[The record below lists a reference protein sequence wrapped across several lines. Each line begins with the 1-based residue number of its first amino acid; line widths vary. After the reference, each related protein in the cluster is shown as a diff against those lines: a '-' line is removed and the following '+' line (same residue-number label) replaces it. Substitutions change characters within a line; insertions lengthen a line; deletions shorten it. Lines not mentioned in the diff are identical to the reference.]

1 MLPSVSRVVTL
12 DPQQIVS
19 LAPDAASAAAGRKLA
34 TPAPWKNLGRDA
46 RAVWGECKGSTL
58 YQVRVDLRDFSAK
71 CTCPSRKFPCKHAL
85 GLLFLAANEP
95 ARVVESAQ
103 PEWVRDWIDKRD
115 QADQRREAR
124 AAAPEKAPD
133 PVAQKKREEAR
144 EGRVARGVEAL
155 DRFMQDLVRTGLA
168 GLESHPGTFE
178 AQAARLVDAQA
189 GGLANRVRRLEYA
202 TGGDPLWPDRVLDRL
217 GRIALLCRAWDR
229 LEQLEGPIVD
239 DIRLAIGF
247 NLDQAEVAAR
257 GERVRDVW
265 AVVAQHTED
274 DERLRSQRSWLRG
287 TTTGRTAVILQFA
300 PGMAPFPHAIVPS
313 TAFDAE
319 LVFWPSATPTR
330 ALIDVRYGTDR
341 AFASAPGFV
350 SIAEALRSVAEQLAK
365 NPWHERTLFTLGG
378 VVPVKHE
385 GRWWVR
391 DATGA
396 ALPIATNKPYLLL
409 AISAGAPID
418 IVGEWNGERLLPL
431 AAIDHGVHHPLPPP
445 SEEE

>member
-1 MLPSVSRVVTL
+1 VAL

-34 TPAPWKNLGRDA
+34 TPAPWKNLGRDP
-46 RAVWGECKGSTL
+46 RALWGECKGSAL
-58 YQVRVDLRDFSAK
+58 YQVRVDLRDFSSK

-85 GLLFLAANEP
+85 GLLFLAASEP
-95 ARVVESAQ
+95 ERVTEASP
-103 PEWVRDWIDKRD
+103 PEWVTEWIDKRE
-115 QADQRREAR
+115 QAEQKREAR
-124 AAAPEKAPD
+124 ANAPQKAPD
-133 PVAQKKREEAR
+133 PVAREKRQEAR
-144 EGRVARGVEAL
+144 EARVNKGIEAL

-168 GLESHPGTFE
+168 GLESQPGTFE
-178 AQAARLVDAQA
+178 SQAARLVDAQA
-189 GGLANRVRRLEYA
+189 SGIASRVRRLEYA
-202 TGGDPLWPDRVLDRL
+202 AGGDPSWPDRMLDRL
-217 GRIALLCRAWDR
+217 GRIALLCRAWNR
-229 LEQLEGPIVD
+229 LDQLEGPIVD
-239 DIRLAIGF
+239 DIRQAIGF

-287 TTTGRTAVILQFA
+287 TTTARTALILQFA

-341 AFASAPGFV
+341 SFTSAPGFV
-350 SIAEALRSVAEQLAK
+350 SIAEALRSVAELLAK

-378 VVPVKHE
+378 IVPVKHE
-385 GRWWVR
+385 KRWWVR

-396 ALPIATNKPYLLL
+396 ALPIATNTPYLLL
-409 AISAGAPID
+409 AISAGAPIEL
-418 IVGEWNGERLLPL
+418 VGEWNGERLLPL
-431 AAIDHGVHHPLPPP
+431 AAIDHGVHHPLPLPG
-445 SEEE
+445 EDD